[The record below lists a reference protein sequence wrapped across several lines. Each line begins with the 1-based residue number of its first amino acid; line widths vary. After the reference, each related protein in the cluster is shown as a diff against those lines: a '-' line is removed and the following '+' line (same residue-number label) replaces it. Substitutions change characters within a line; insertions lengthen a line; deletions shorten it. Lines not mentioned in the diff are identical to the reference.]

1 MDRVSAFIFIECMMT
16 QVHQKSHSLRIPHIY
31 NWPSATPANS
41 SGHYFTERNGT
52 ERFHHNISQNR
63 TIDACTPQQS
73 NDSNGLKLMYISC
86 LDLTTVYVTST
97 RMLRT
102 RL

>member
-52 ERFHHNISQNR
+52 VPSQYFTEQNHWRLHSAAIKRFKR
-63 TIDACTPQQS
+63 TEID
-73 NDSNGLKLMYISC
+73 
-86 LDLTTVYVTST
+86 VYFLFGSYHCVCNEY
-97 RMLRT
+97 
-102 RL
+102 